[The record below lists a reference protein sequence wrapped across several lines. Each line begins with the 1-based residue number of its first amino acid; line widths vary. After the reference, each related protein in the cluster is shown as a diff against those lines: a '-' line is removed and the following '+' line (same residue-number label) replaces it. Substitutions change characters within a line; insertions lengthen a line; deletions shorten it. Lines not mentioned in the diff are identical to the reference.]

1 MKHYV
6 IVVQI
11 RALSDSLFTT
21 LINNLISV
29 LILIDSKIY
38 VKTRQGYR
46 TTDHLFTLTTLI
58 IISLFAITPLQVL
71 AIQRKKEKEKEKKN
85 SQGTH
90 YKVQG
95 HKTTYSVN

>member
-1 MKHYV
+1 MLQLNNFHFANCIVDSMYFSETWYICLV
-6 IVVQI
+6 II
-11 RALSDSLFTT
+11 
-21 LINNLISV
+21 
-29 LILIDSKIY
+29 
-38 VKTRQGYR
+38 
-46 TTDHLFTLTTLI
+46 I

-95 HKTTYSVN
+95 HKTTCSVN